1 MGVVSGRRPGKTIE
15 PVTDIRSHVSLNEAE
30 SKDSA
35 AQQKNSRQVLEECV
49 DAYVA
54 MDFGGRVC
62 DWNQAASDMF
72 GWTRD
77 EAIGQ
82 LLTELVGVSTEQR
95 DWVLRDMRQYVESG
109 RSPVVGGVT
118 EPLMRRK
125 SGGELAAE
133 VAVTAIGAGPELT
146 FHVFIRDMTDVAEM
160 RAVQRGADA
169 MFKAVFDNAPTGV
182 AVVGLDGTFLRV
194 NRALCRIT
202 GYHERDL
209 TQLTFQ
215 DITYPDDLDKDL
227 QEATRLMHGE
237 IASYEMEKRY
247 YAKDGHLIWV
257 HLSGSMVYAD
267 DGQPL
272 YFIAHIND
280 ISARKRDEEM
290 LRTAATRDALTGVL
304 NRGRFEEELARYRAL
319 ARRHEYTDDAAVLMI
334 DLDGLKKVND
344 QRGHTAGDD
353 YIKSVAQV
361 IGRRL
366 RLSDTFA
373 RIGGD
378 EFAAL
383 LPHTSASQA
392 QHLAQT
398 LADLVS
404 TTCPGSISIG
414 VAMLTSGNMDDVLE
428 RADKAMYQAKLR
440 GGSGAY
446 GPT

>member
-1 MGVVSGRRPGKTIE
+1 MGVVSGRRPASTIS
-15 PVTDIRSHVSLNEAE
+15 PVTDIRHHVGFISAE
-30 SKDSA
+30 SKDTVT
-35 AQQKNSRQVLEECV
+35 QQEPSRQVLEECV

-54 MDFGGRVC
+54 MDFGGRVY

-72 GWTRD
+72 GWTRE
-77 EAIGQ
+77 EAGGQ
-82 LLTELVGVSTEQR
+82 LLTELVGVSPEQR
-95 DWVLRDMRQYVESG
+95 EWVLRDMRQYVESG

-118 EPLMRRK
+118 EHRMRRK
-125 SGGELAAE
+125 SGAELPTE
-133 VAVTAIGAGPELT
+133 VAVTAIGAGPQLT
-146 FHVFIRDMTDVAEM
+146 FHVFIRDMTDVSEM
-160 RAVQRGADA
+160 RAVQRGTDA

-182 AVVGLDGTFLRV
+182 AVVGLDGSFLRV
-194 NRALCRIT
+194 NSALCRIT
-202 GYHERDL
+202 GYHEGDL

-227 QEATRLMHGE
+227 QEAARLMHGE

-257 HLSGSMVYAD
+257 HLSGSMMYAD

-272 YFIAHIND
+272 YFIAHIKD

-290 LRTAATRDALTGVL
+290 LRTAATRDTLTGVL

-319 ARRHEYTDDAAVLMI
+319 ARRHEYCDDAAVLMI

-344 QRGHTAGDD
+344 QRGHTAGDE
-353 YIKSVAQV
+353 YIKTVAQV
-361 IGRRL
+361 ISRRL

-404 TTCPGSISIG
+404 TTCLGSISIG
-414 VAMLTSGNMDDVLE
+414 VAMLSSGNLDHALE

-440 GGSGAY
+440 GGGGAY
-446 GPT
+446 GPI